1 MNSDQQQE
9 QVPFAGTLGTRDLLA
24 VLRLLHRT
32 AATGIVHCDRLVDGA
47 PVKAQ
52 VHLRQG
58 HIRAAFFGDQQ
69 GPTALTRTV
78 LMGGAAFRLEP
89 VSQQVPRN
97 ISHDTS
103 FLLDSIA
110 KVIAEADGAR
120 EIQDDFAAGQ
130 AQEAPSPASH
140 LSGPATERIATFL
153 PPQVG
158 DLIGKCRLIREI
170 GHGASSVVFLAHHE
184 ALAVDVVVKVLLAD
198 GGGGHHR
205 ALTVNEAQLLA
216 RLNHPGIV
224 RLFDFDDAG
233 HHPHLIVEYIDGPC
247 LSTLLRQRGR
257 LPVDEALPLFF
268 QVAEA
273 LAYADATL
281 GLIHCDLK
289 PENILL
295 TSGGQA
301 KLADF
306 GLAKGRHRGASLP
319 VDVVVG
325 TPSYIAPEQVR
336 GGHAGTDRR
345 SDIYSLGATFYHVL
359 SGRPPFIDEDPIK
372 LMVKRLDED
381 PLPVHQ
387 LAPEVGPRLS
397 ELLMSMLARDPQR
410 RLDTY
415 DELVESIL
423 GLLSDA
429 DRRETNAP
437 VGNVI
442 RRRTSFWRMVPNK
455 LFG

>member
-1 MNSDQQQE
+1 MSSDQQQE
-9 QVPFAGTLGTRDLLA
+9 QVPFAGTLGTRDLL
-24 VLRLLHRT
+24 VILRFLQRT
-32 AATGIVHCDRLVDGA
+32 SATGIVHCDRMVEG
-47 PVKAQ
+47 VSIKAQ
-52 VHLRQG
+52 VHFRHG
-58 HIRAAFFGDQQ
+58 NIRAAFFGDQQ
-69 GPTALTRTV
+69 GPMALTRNV

-97 ISHDTS
+97 VSHDTS

-110 KVIAEADGAR
+110 KVLVEADSAR
-120 EIQDDFAAGQ
+120 EVQADFAVGQ
-130 AQEAPSPASH
+130 VSEAPAANAPS
-140 LSGPATERIATFL
+140 SGPATERIATFL

-158 DLIGKCRLIREI
+158 DLIGKCRLLREI

-184 ALAVDVVVKVLLAD
+184 ALDLDVVVKVLLAD
-198 GGGGHHR
+198 SGRGHHR

-257 LPVDEALPLFF
+257 LPVDDALPLFF

-295 TSGGQA
+295 TAGGQA

-306 GLAKGRHRGASLP
+306 GLAKARHRGSSLP

-336 GGHAGTDRR
+336 SGLAGTDRR

-359 SGRPPFIDEDPIK
+359 SGRPPFSDEDPIK

-381 PLPVHQ
+381 PVPVHL
-387 LAPEVGPRLS
+387 LAPAVSPRVS
-397 ELLMSMLARDPQR
+397 ELLMSMLVRDPQR

-423 GLLSDA
+423 GLLGDA
-429 DRRETNAP
+429 DRRETNVT

>member
-9 QVPFAGTLGTRDLLA
+9 QVPFAGTLGTRDLLS
-24 VLRLLHRT
+24 VLRLLQKT
-32 AATGIVHCDRLVDGA
+32 AATGIVHCDRTVDG
-47 PVKAQ
+47 VSIRAQ
-52 VHLRQG
+52 VHFRQG
-58 HIRAAFFGDQQ
+58 NIRAAFFADQQ

-120 EIQDDFAAGQ
+120 DIQDDFTTPSTVATDQ
-130 AQEAPSPASH
+130 AQ
-140 LSGPATERIATFL
+140 LSGPATERIAAFH

-184 ALAVDVVVKVLLAD
+184 ALDVDVVVKVLLAD

-224 RLFDFDDAG
+224 RLFDFDDTG
-233 HHPHLIVEYIDGPC
+233 RHPHLIVEYIDGPC

-295 TSGGQA
+295 TSSGQA
-301 KLADF
+301 
-306 GLAKGRHRGASLP
+306 
-319 VDVVVG
+319 
-325 TPSYIAPEQVR
+325 
-336 GGHAGTDRR
+336 
-345 SDIYSLGATFYHVL
+345 
-359 SGRPPFIDEDPIK
+359 
-372 LMVKRLDED
+372 
-381 PLPVHQ
+381 
-387 LAPEVGPRLS
+387 
-397 ELLMSMLARDPQR
+397 
-410 RLDTY
+410 
-415 DELVESIL
+415 
-423 GLLSDA
+423 
-429 DRRETNAP
+429 
-437 VGNVI
+437 
-442 RRRTSFWRMVPNK
+442 
-455 LFG
+455 

>member
-9 QVPFAGTLGTRDLLA
+9 QAPFAGTLGTRDLL
-24 VLRLLHRT
+24 VMLRLLQRT
-32 AATGIVHCDRLVDGA
+32 AATGVVYCDRTVAGDSIR
-47 PVKAQ
+47 AQ
-52 VHLRQG
+52 VHFRQG
-58 HIRAAFFGDQQ
+58 NIRAAFFGDQQ
-69 GPTALTRTV
+69 GPTALTRAV

-103 FLLDSIA
+103 FLLDSIG
-110 KVIAEADGAR
+110 KVIAETDGAR
-120 EIQDDFAAGQ
+120 EMANDFADAQ
-130 AQEAPSPASH
+130 ASDAPTTATPMN
-140 LSGPATERIATFL
+140 GPATERIAAFL

-170 GHGASSVVFLAHHE
+170 GQGASSLVFLAHHE
-184 ALAVDVVVKVLLAD
+184 ALDVDVVVKVLLAD

-233 HHPHLIVEYIDGPC
+233 RHPHLIVEYIDGPC

-295 TSGGQA
+295 TAGGQA

-306 GLAKGRHRGASLP
+306 GLAKGRHRGSALP
-319 VDVVVG
+319 IDVVVG

-345 SDIYSLGATFYHVL
+345 SDIYSLGATFYHL
-359 SGRPPFIDEDPIK
+359 LCGRAPFIDEDPIK

-381 PLPVHQ
+381 PAPVHL
-387 LAPEVGPRLS
+387 LAPEVSPRLS
-397 ELLMSMLARDPQR
+397 ELLMSMLAREPER

-415 DELVESIL
+415 DELVESL
-423 GLLSDA
+423 LSLLSDS
-429 DRRETNAP
+429 DRKNTNAT

-442 RRRTSFWRMVPNK
+442 RRRTSFWRMTPNK
-455 LFG
+455 LFR

>member
-1 MNSDQQQE
+1 MSNGQQQE
-9 QVPFAGTLGTRDLLA
+9 QVPFAGTLGSRDLLT
-24 VLRLLHRT
+24 VLRLLQRT
-32 AATGIVHCDRLVDGA
+32 AATGIVHCDRTMDG
-47 PVKAQ
+47 VSIRAQ
-52 VHLRQG
+52 IHFRQG
-58 HIRAAFFGDQQ
+58 NIRAAFFADQQ

-89 VSQQVPRN
+89 VSLQVPRN
-97 ISHDTS
+97 ISHETS

-110 KVIAEADGAR
+110 KVIAEVDCAR
-120 EIQDDFAAGQ
+120 ELKEDFTSQ
-130 AQEAPSPASH
+130 ATVGTAQVPI
-140 LSGPATERIATFL
+140 SGPATERIAGFL

-158 DLIGKCRLIREI
+158 DLIGKCRLLREI

-184 ALAVDVVVKVLLAD
+184 ALDVDVVVKVLLAD
-198 GGGGHHR
+198 GGSGHHR

-224 RLFDFDDAG
+224 RLFDFDDTG
-233 HHPHLIVEYIDGPC
+233 RHPHLIVEHIDGPC

-257 LPVDEALPLFF
+257 LPVEEALPLFF

-295 TSGGQA
+295 TSSGQA

-306 GLAKGRHRGASLP
+306 GLAKGRHRGSSLP

-336 GGHAGTDRR
+336 SGHAGTDRR

-359 SGRPPFIDEDPIK
+359 AGRPPFVDEDPIK

-381 PLPVHQ
+381 PEPVHR
-387 LAPEVGPRLS
+387 LAPEVSPRLS
-397 ELLMSMLARDPQR
+397 ELLMSMLTREHER

-415 DELVESIL
+415 DELVETIL
-423 GLLSDA
+423 GLLNDT
-429 DRRETNAP
+429 DRKDTNAT
-437 VGNVI
+437 VENVI